1 LEWRVR
7 QFAPSGWGNPPDP
20 QNEEA
25 LESETQVV
33 RGYTA
38 TTRGWQATNEE
49 SILRLGIIVK
59 L

>member
-1 LEWRVR
+1 MESKTICPRRL
-7 QFAPSGWGNPPDP
+7 GDPPDP

-38 TTRGWQATNEE
+38 TTRGWQATLEDLDVGGKEE
-49 SILRLGIIVK
+49 RYC
-59 L
+59 